1 MAQACFELLPDSL
14 IDGMLMVGIRQACDF
29 GSRNRCRTLLPHPGD
44 RTQNVIGSTV
54 QHMNSDD
61 IAGGLDRCTSD
72 EGKPDYMAV
81 AIHLRHERVGFRRG
95 YRYLDCPVHSS
106 RPFKRFKQASP
117 TSTCVQGTRSTRRLD

>member
-1 MAQACFELLPDSL
+1 M

-29 GSRNRCRTLLPHPGD
+29 GSHNRWRTLLSHSGD
-44 RTQNVIGSTV
+44 HTQNVIGSTV

-61 IAGGLDRCTSD
+61 IAGGLDRCTSN

-106 RPFKRFKQASP
+106 HPFKRFKQAAP
-117 TSTCVQGTRSTRRLD
+117 TSTRVSTHAECRRLD